1 MYNTGMETTEHKM
14 RFEDLLHD
22 VNEMVG
28 QALAETQSV
37 SPEALGLDRRAS
49 WSELKVTDEFIAVPE
64 SQDRTMRYY
73 GGFEYVS
80 EEHRT
85 VLGDWVFYSVESNRV
100 REHLGHV
107 FPELAEQED
116 YED

>member
-1 MYNTGMETTEHKM
+1 M

-22 VNEMVG
+22 VSELVS
-28 QALAETQSV
+28 QSLADAKSV
-37 SPEALGLDRRAS
+37 SPTSLGLDQRSS
-49 WSELKVTDEFIAVPE
+49 WSDLKVTDEFIAVPE

-85 VLGDWVFYSVESNRV
+85 VLGNWVFYSVESRRV
-100 REHLGHV
+100 REHLSNE
-107 FPELAEQED
+107 FPELEEHED
-116 YED
+116 FED

>member
-1 MYNTGMETTEHKM
+1 M
-14 RFEDLLHD
+14 RFEDLLND
-22 VNEMVG
+22 VNELVTQAIDDAQQVG
-28 QALAETQSV
+28 A
-37 SPEALGLDRRAS
+37 EALGLDRRANWGS
-49 WSELKVTDEFIAVPE
+49 LRVTDEIIAVNKE
-64 SQDRTMRYY
+64 QDRNMRYY

-107 FPELAEQED
+107 FPELDQED
-116 YED
+116 YENYDE

>member
-1 MYNTGMETTEHKM
+1 M

-22 VNEMVG
+22 VSELV
-28 QALAETQSV
+28 TQSLADAKSV
-37 SPEALGLDRRAS
+37 KARELGLDQRAS
-49 WSELKVTDEFIAVPE
+49 WQDLKVTDEFIAVAQ
-64 SQDRTMRYY
+64 SQDRTMLYY

-80 EEHRT
+80 AEHRT

-107 FPELAEQED
+107 FPELGQED
-116 YED
+116 YENYDE

>member
-1 MYNTGMETTEHKM
+1 M

-22 VNEMVG
+22 VSEMVS

-64 SQDRTMRYY
+64 SQDRSMRYY
-73 GGFEYVS
+73 GGFEYVI
-80 EEHRT
+80 EDHRK
-85 VLGDWVFYSVESNRV
+85 VLGDWVFYSVESSRV
-100 REHLGHV
+100 REHLSNI
-107 FPELAEQED
+107 FPELDHED
-116 YED
+116 YENYED